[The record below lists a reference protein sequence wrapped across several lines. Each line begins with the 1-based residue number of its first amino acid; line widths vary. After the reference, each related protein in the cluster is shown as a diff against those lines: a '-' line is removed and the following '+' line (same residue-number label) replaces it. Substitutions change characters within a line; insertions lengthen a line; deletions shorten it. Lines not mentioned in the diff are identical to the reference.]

1 MAVFH
6 APYTVRSTCKLNTR
20 TAWKFKSRKI
30 KMYMASVD
38 YYSTGLL
45 HHVDLALLARY
56 LLYSCIR
63 TGVQVLF
70 SNNYFD
76 QLPVWVKNLNL

>member
-1 MAVFH
+1 
-6 APYTVRSTCKLNTR
+6 
-20 TAWKFKSRKI
+20 
-30 KMYMASVD
+30 MYMASVD

-45 HHVDLALLARY
+45 DLALLARY

-70 SNNYFD
+70 SNNYFN

>member
-1 MAVFH
+1 
-6 APYTVRSTCKLNTR
+6 
-20 TAWKFKSRKI
+20 
-30 KMYMASVD
+30 MYMASVD

-45 HHVDLALLARY
+45 DLALLARY

-70 SNNYFD
+70 SNNYFN
-76 QLPVWVKNLNL
+76 QLPVWVKNLNRTRNVLLFRKYEVGSHAPHE

>member
-1 MAVFH
+1 
-6 APYTVRSTCKLNTR
+6 
-20 TAWKFKSRKI
+20 
-30 KMYMASVD
+30 MASVD

-45 HHVDLALLARY
+45 DLALLARY

-70 SNNYFD
+70 GNNYFN

>member
-1 MAVFH
+1 
-6 APYTVRSTCKLNTR
+6 
-20 TAWKFKSRKI
+20 
-30 KMYMASVD
+30 MYMASVD

-45 HHVDLALLARY
+45 DLALLARY

-70 SNNYFD
+70 SNNYFN
-76 QLPVWVKNLNL
+76 QLPVWVKHLNL

>member
-45 HHVDLALLARY
+45 DLALLARY

-70 SNNYFD
+70 RNNYFN
-76 QLPVWVKNLNL
+76 QLPVWVKHLNL

>member
-1 MAVFH
+1 
-6 APYTVRSTCKLNTR
+6 
-20 TAWKFKSRKI
+20 
-30 KMYMASVD
+30 MYMASVD

-45 HHVDLALLARY
+45 DLALLARY

-70 SNNYFD
+70 SNNYFQSITGLGQNFESLD
-76 QLPVWVKNLNL
+76 LYVICCTVRLPATGTAY